1 MDQGDF
7 SYIGGFDR
15 GIVEYI
21 NRVGV
26 MRKEFKMGLK
36 VCKFGGTSMADGN
49 VILSAAKIIAAD
61 AERKYVVVSAPGK
74 RFSGDIKVTDLLY
87 KCSDEFESGDMQA
100 FEETFEKIRV
110 RFMNIEKEIGKDVGM
125 AQSLAMVRDEILS
138 GAGRDYCVS
147 RGEYLAAKIMA
158 AVLGIP
164 FVDAT
169 EFVRFDE
176 EGVLDERTFVIGAE
190 VLKKYDRAVVPGF
203 YGLGANGKV
212 KTFSRGG
219 GDISGSI
226 VARSVMA
233 TLYENWTDVSGFYAC
248 DPRIITSP
256 HLIKELSYQEL
267 RELSYMGAN
276 VLHSESI
283 FPVRSAGI
291 PIRICNTFRP
301 EDAGTYIV
309 KTAKRVVR
317 DGVVTGVAGKKDF
330 SVITLEK
337 SMMNSEIGFAQ
348 KVLAIIGKHGISF
361 EHLPSGIDTMSLVI
375 DNVYLKNGMLDVLV
389 NEIKE
394 IIVPDRIFVHE
405 NIALVAT
412 VGHGMAKNVG
422 TSARLFKAL
431 SDAGINVNM
440 IDQGSSELNIIV
452 GVDNADC
459 VGCITA
465 IYNEFFN

>member
-1 MDQGDF
+1 ME
-7 SYIGGFDR
+7 I
-15 GIVEYI
+15 
-21 NRVGV
+21 
-26 MRKEFKMGLK
+26 K

-49 VILSAAKIIAAD
+49 VILSAAKIVEAD
-61 AERKYVVVSAPGK
+61 KTRRYVVVSAPGK

-87 KCSDEFESGDMQA
+87 KCSDEADAGDKTA
-100 FEETFEKIRV
+100 FLETFGRIRT
-110 RFMNIEKEIGKDVGM
+110 RFLNIETEIGKKLGM
-125 AQSLAMVRDEILS
+125 EEALDEIQAEILA
-138 GAGRDYCVS
+138 GAGRDYCAS

-158 AVLGIP
+158 AVLDVP

-169 EFVRFDE
+169 EFVRFDQDGILSE
-176 EGVLDERTFVIGAE
+176 DTFAIAAE
-190 VLKKYDRAVVPGF
+190 VLSKYPRAVIPGF
-203 YGLGANGKV
+203 YGLSADGKV

-226 VARSVMA
+226 VARGVMA
-233 TLYENWTDVSGFYAC
+233 DLYENWTDVSGFYAC
-248 DPRIITSP
+248 DPRIINSP
-256 HLIKELSYQEL
+256 KCIPELTYQEL

-301 EDAGTYIV
+301 DDAGTYIV
-309 KTAKRVVR
+309 KTSTR
-317 DGVVTGVAGKKDF
+317 DMRENVVTGIAGKKDF
-330 SVITLEK
+330 TAISLEK
-337 SMMNSEIGFAQ
+337 SMMNGEVGFVG
-348 KVLAIIGKHGISF
+348 KVLSVIGKRGISF

-375 DNVYLKNGMLDVLV
+375 DNEYLKNGVLEEVVAEMQEAV
-389 NEIKE
+389 N
-394 IIVPDRIFVHE
+394 PDKLYVHE

-431 SDAGINVNM
+431 SEAGVNVMM
-440 IDQGSSELNIIV
+440 IDQGSSEMNIIV
-452 GVDNADC
+452 GVENADC
-459 VGCITA
+459 AACIQA

>member
-1 MDQGDF
+1 MA
-7 SYIGGFDR
+7 I
-15 GIVEYI
+15 
-21 NRVGV
+21 
-26 MRKEFKMGLK
+26 K
-36 VCKFGGTSMADGN
+36 VCKFGGTSMAAGN
-49 VILSAAKIIAAD
+49 IILNDAKIINSD
-61 AERKYVVVSAPGK
+61 PERRYVVVSAPGK

-87 KCSDEFESGDMQA
+87 QCSDEFESGNMEA
-100 FEETFEKIRV
+100 FKETFGKIRT
-110 RFMNIEKEIGKDVGM
+110 RFLNIEAEIGKDLNIKAG
-125 AQSLAMVRDEILS
+125 LDEAEDAILN
-138 GAGRDYCVS
+138 GAGRDYCAS
-147 RGEYLAAKIMA
+147 RGEFLAAKIMA
-158 AVLGIP
+158 AVLDVA

-169 EFVRFDE
+169 EFVRFNEDGTLSE
-176 EGVLDERTFVIGAE
+176 KTFEIAAE
-190 VLKKYDRAVVPGF
+190 VLKNHERAVIPGF
-203 YGLGANGKV
+203 YGLGADGKV

-219 GDISGSI
+219 GDISGAI

-233 TLYENWTDVSGFYAC
+233 SLYENWTDVSGFYAC
-248 DPRIITSP
+248 DPRIVNSP
-256 HLIKELSYQEL
+256 KWISELTYQEL

-309 KTAKRVVR
+309 KTSTR
-317 DGVVTGVAGKKDF
+317 DLRENAVTGIAGKKNF
-330 SVITLEK
+330 TSITLEK
-337 SMMNSEIGFAQ
+337 SMMNSEVGFVQ
-348 KVLAIIGKHGISF
+348 KVLSVIGKHGISF

-375 DNVYLKNGMLDVLV
+375 DNEFLKDGILETLMDEMKQAVH
-389 NEIKE
+389 
-394 IIVPDRIFVHE
+394 PDKIYAHE

-431 SDAGINVNM
+431 SEAGINVNM

-452 GVDNADC
+452 GVENEDCADC
-459 VGCITA
+459 IRA

>member
-1 MDQGDF
+1 MRSTVNEGVF
-7 SYIGGFDR
+7 M
-15 GIVEYI
+15 GI
-21 NRVGV
+21 
-26 MRKEFKMGLK
+26 K

-49 VILSAAKIIAAD
+49 VILSAAKIVEAD
-61 AERKYVVVSAPGK
+61 KERKYVVVSAPGK
-74 RFSGDIKVTDLLY
+74 RFGGDIKVTDLLY
-87 KCSDEFESGDMQA
+87 KCSDAYEANDKQTFD
-100 FEETFEKIRV
+100 ETFAKIRT
-110 RFMNIEKEIGKDVGM
+110 RFLNIEGEVGKKLGM
-125 AQSLAMVRDEILS
+125 EEALCEVERAILS
-138 GAGRDYCVS
+138 GAGRDYCAS

-158 AVLGIP
+158 AVLGVP

-169 EFVRFDE
+169 RFVRFDKD
-176 EGVLDERTFVIGAE
+176 GILDETTFDLAAE
-190 VLKKYDRAVVPGF
+190 ELKKYDRAVIPGF
-203 YGLGANGKV
+203 YGLGYDGKV

-226 VARSVMA
+226 VARGVMA
-233 TLYENWTDVSGFYAC
+233 SLYENWTDVSGFYAC
-248 DPRIITSP
+248 DPRIVNSP
-256 HLIKELSYQEL
+256 KCIPELSYQEL

-301 EDAGTYIV
+301 LDAGTYIV
-309 KTAKRVVR
+309 KTSTRDVR
-317 DGVVTGVAGKKDF
+317 ENAVTGVAGKKDF
-330 SVITLEK
+330 TAITLEK
-337 SMMNSEIGFAQ
+337 SMMNSEVGFVG
-348 KVLAIIGKHGISF
+348 KVLSVIGKRNISF

-375 DNVYLKNGMLDVLV
+375 DNTYLKNGVLQ
-389 NEIKE
+389 EITDEMQKA
-394 IIVPDRIFVHE
+394 VHPDKIYVHE

-431 SDAGINVNM
+431 SEAGINVMM

-452 GVDNADC
+452 GVENDDC
-459 VGCITA
+459 AACISA